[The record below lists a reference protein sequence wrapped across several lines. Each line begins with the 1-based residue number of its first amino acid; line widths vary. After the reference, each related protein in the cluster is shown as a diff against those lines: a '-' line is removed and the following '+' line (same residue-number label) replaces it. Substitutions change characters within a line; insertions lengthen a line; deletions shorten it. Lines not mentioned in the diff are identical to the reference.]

1 MKITIH
7 EVTFTVIDEPPAK
20 RSHKMQSANDFETAP
35 CTPTMG
41 GIEND
46 IIPLD
51 WDIEDRILD
60 DLDAQLEDE
69 CLESIWS
76 V

>member
-1 MKITIH
+1 MSNA
-7 EVTFTVIDEPPAK
+7 D
-20 RSHKMQSANDFETAP
+20 DYETAP
-35 CTPTMG
+35 CTPILG
-41 GIEND
+41 EIEND
-46 IIPLD
+46 IPLD
-51 WDIEDRILD
+51 WEIENAILD

>member
-1 MKITIH
+1 MH
-7 EVTFTVIDEPPAK
+7 
-20 RSHKMQSANDFETAP
+20 SANEFETAP
-35 CTPTMG
+35 CTATMG

-46 IIPLD
+46 IPLD
-51 WDIEDRILD
+51 WDIEAAILD

-69 CLESIWS
+69 CLDSIWA

>member
-1 MKITIH
+1 MS
-7 EVTFTVIDEPPAK
+7 V
-20 RSHKMQSANDFETAP
+20 QNDFETAP

-46 IIPLD
+46 IPLD
-51 WDIEDRILD
+51 WDIEAAILD

-69 CLESIWS
+69 CLDSIWS